1 MGLRRSISSSL
12 EKVMLQKIRKYRRR
26 HMLVHLA
33 IQDDNGA
40 LTTKPLA
47 EGSRKL
53 NTPPVRIQQIMFF
66 EEGFDDL

>member
-1 MGLRRSISSSL
+1 
-12 EKVMLQKIRKYRRR
+12 
-26 HMLVHLA
+26 MLVHLA

-40 LTTKPLA
+40 LATKPLA